1 MATRCSFL
9 IEPTAT
15 AYLGLGSN
23 LGARRALLAQAAAL
37 LDETAGR
44 VAALSAAVE
53 TEPWGYH
60 SPNAFLNAA
69 LRLETSLSPLAL
81 LDATEQIERRLGRT
95 AKSRDGRYADRP
107 IDIDLL
113 LYFDPDGRPVAV
125 NDARL
130 SLPHR
135 HLMERAFVLRPLEL
149 IAPTLQLPPAG
160 LTPRE
165 ALARLEAAPPPA
177 AE

>member
-1 MATRCSFL
+1 MATRCSSL
-9 IEPTAT
+9 TEPTAT

-23 LGARRALLAQAAAL
+23 LGPRRALLAQAVEL
-37 LDETAGR
+37 LEAEAGR

-53 TEPWGYH
+53 TEPWGYCSTH
-60 SPNAFLNAA
+60 PFLNAA
-69 LRLETSLSPLAL
+69 LRLDTPLSPLAL

-113 LYFDPDGRPVAV
+113 LYFAPDGIPVSV
-125 NDARL
+125 NNTRL
-130 SLPHR
+130 CLPHR
-135 HLMERAFVLRPLEL
+135 HITERAFVLRPLSL
-149 IAPTLQLPPAG
+149 IAPALRLPPCG

-165 ALARLEAAPPPA
+165 ALACLASSAQPTA
-177 AE
+177 G